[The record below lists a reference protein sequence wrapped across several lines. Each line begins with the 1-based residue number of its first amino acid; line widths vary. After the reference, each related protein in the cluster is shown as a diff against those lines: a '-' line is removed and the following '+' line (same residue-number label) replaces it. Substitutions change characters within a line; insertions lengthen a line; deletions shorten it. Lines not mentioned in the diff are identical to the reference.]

1 MTTHEENAAVPR
13 LQHDRQHAI
22 YMLALSQ
29 GSVDVADLARRYGVT
44 TETIRRDLS
53 DMQGRR
59 LLRRVHG
66 GAVPVE
72 RINHE
77 PLLAARDV
85 VNAEEK
91 LRIAVKAVDEVP
103 ERGSVIIDSGST
115 TRRLADVFPVER
127 DVHVVTNSLVTALTL
142 SRRGLAQLTVLGGAV
157 RTNTLAMVDDTTREE
172 LQRMAIDVL
181 FISCDGLSFQHGL
194 TTPYRE
200 EHTIKH
206 AMIERAR
213 RVVAMVDQSKFG
225 NVQMFSFAAF
235 DDIDV
240 LVTDTRADPETAAV
254 LSDHGIEVH
263 RV

>member
-1 MTTHEENAAVPR
+1 MTAMEESAAVPR

-29 GSVDVADLARRYGVT
+29 GSVDVADLARRYAVS

-53 DMQGRR
+53 DMQERN

-77 PLLAARDV
+77 PMLAARDI

-91 LRIAVKAVDEVP
+91 LRIATKAVEEVP

-115 TRRLADVFPVER
+115 TQRLAEVFPMDRE
-127 DVHVVTNSLVTALTL
+127 VHVVTNSLMTALTL
-142 SRRGLAQLTVLGGAV
+142 SRRGLRALTVLGGGV
-157 RTNTLAMVDDTTREE
+157 RTNTLAMVDE
-172 LQRMAIDVL
+172 LQNMALDVL

-200 EHTIKH
+200 EHTIKR

-213 RVVAMVDQSKFG
+213 RVVAMVDHSKFG

-235 DDIDV
+235 DEIDV
-240 LVTDTRADPETAAV
+240 LVTDTRADPEAVAA
-254 LSDHGIEVH
+254 LSSHGIAVH

>member
-1 MTTHEENAAVPR
+1 VTTPEESAVPR

-22 YMLALSQ
+22 YLLALSQ

-53 DMQGRR
+53 DLQSRN

-72 RINHE
+72 RISHE
-77 PLLAARDV
+77 PMLAAREV

-91 LRIAVKAVDEVP
+91 LRIATKAVDEVP

-115 TRRLADVFPVER
+115 TQRLAAVFPVDR
-127 DVHVVTNSLVTALTL
+127 DVHVVTNSLTAAVTL
-142 SRRGLAQLTVLGGAV
+142 SRRGLGQLTVLGGAV
-157 RTNTLAMVDDTTREE
+157 RTNTLAMVDETTRAE
-172 LQRMAIDVL
+172 LQHMTVDVL
-181 FISCDGLSFQHGL
+181 FTSCDGLSFQHGL

-200 EHTIKH
+200 EHMIKR

-213 RVVAMVDQSKFG
+213 RVVALVDQSKIG

-235 DDIDV
+235 DEIDA
-240 LVTDTRADPETAAV
+240 LVTDTRADPEAAAI
-254 LSDHGIEVH
+254 LSRDGISVH

>member
-1 MTTHEENAAVPR
+1 MAAADEAAVPR
-13 LQHDRQHAI
+13 LQHDRQRAI
-22 YMLALSQ
+22 YLLALRQ

-53 DMQGRR
+53 DMQQRK

-77 PLLAARDV
+77 PMLAARDV

-91 LRIAVKAVDEVP
+91 LRIATKAVEEVP
-103 ERGSVIIDSGST
+103 ERGSMIIDSGST
-115 TRRLADVFPVER
+115 TQRLADVFPVER
-127 DVHVVTNSLVTALTL
+127 DVHVVTNSLMMALTL
-142 SRRGLAQLTVLGGAV
+142 GRRGVRTLTVLGGAV
-157 RTNTLAMVDDTTREE
+157 RTNTLAMVDDTTRSE
-172 LQRMAIDVL
+172 LQDMAVDVL

-200 EHTIKH
+200 ERMIKR
-206 AMIERAR
+206 AMMERAH
-213 RVVAMVDQSKFG
+213 RVVAMVDASKFG

-240 LVTDTRADPETAAV
+240 LVTDTRAEPEAV
-254 LSDHGIEVH
+254 DILSGHGVQVH
-263 RV
+263 CV

>member
-1 MTTHEENAAVPR
+1 MTTAPPGGPR
-13 LQHDRQHAI
+13 LQHDRQHGI
-22 YMLALSQ
+22 YMLALRQ

-53 DMQGRR
+53 DMQTRQ

-72 RINHE
+72 RMNHE
-77 PLLAARDV
+77 PMVEARDT

-91 LRIAVKAVDEVP
+91 LRIGTMAVAEVP

-115 TRRLADVFPVER
+115 GARLAEVFPVDR

-142 SRRGLAQLTVLGGAV
+142 SRRGLRNLTVLGGAV
-157 RTNTLAMVDDTTREE
+157 RTKRLAMVDETTPTE
-172 LQRMAIDVL
+172 LQDMAIDVL

-200 EHTIKH
+200 EHTLKR
-206 AMIERAR
+206 AMIERAH
-213 RVVAMVDQSKFG
+213 RVVALVDQSKFG
-225 NVQMFSFAAF
+225 NVQMFSFAKF
-235 DDIDV
+235 DEIDV
-240 LVTDTRADPETAAV
+240 LVTDARVDPEAV
-254 LSDHGIEVH
+254 EFLASHGITVH
-263 RV
+263 RA

>member
-1 MTTHEENAAVPR
+1 MTTPEESAVPR

-22 YMLALSQ
+22 YLLALSQ
-29 GSVDVADLARRYGVT
+29 GSVDVADVARRYGVT

-53 DMQGRR
+53 DMQSRN

-66 GAVPVE
+66 GAVPLE
-72 RINHE
+72 RISHE
-77 PLLAARDV
+77 PMLAAREV

-91 LRIAVKAVDEVP
+91 LRIATKAVDEVP

-115 TRRLADVFPVER
+115 TQRLAAVFPVDR
-127 DVHVVTNSLVTALTL
+127 DVHVVTNSLTAAVTL
-142 SRRGLAQLTVLGGAV
+142 SRRGLGQLTVLGGAV
-157 RTNTLAMVDDTTREE
+157 RTNRLAMVDETTRAE
-172 LQRMAIDVL
+172 LQHITVDVL
-181 FISCDGLSFQHGL
+181 FTSCDGLSFQHGL

-200 EHTIKH
+200 EHMIKR

-213 RVVAMVDQSKFG
+213 RVVALVDESKFG

-235 DDIDV
+235 DEIDV
-240 LVTDTRADPETAAV
+240 LVTDTRADPEAAAV
-254 LSDHGIEVH
+254 LSSHDISVH